1 MGSCRSLTSL
11 NARFINAGIPQLQ
24 PSSDRQ
30 PASDNFTMAS
40 VVTPS
45 SSIHPSRPKKLAT
58 SKLRSI
64 VTPRTHSPSDD
75 TPHSPTKS
83 PTKKENANPN
93 QTSDITR
100 TFFLPPDHPY
110 NGQQS
115 KEPSRNQES
124 VRSPQKPIEVYED
137 ESKSLRLH
145 KRTKSSVSL
154 KSLMSNEKVKTR
166 KSSSPEKKDGR
177 KPKKTKSSTGLSA
190 LFSKSKSSTD
200 LTLIS
205 TAPTKD
211 KENTTPPPTGNAAPP
226 PIWAQFASQPFEGYT
241 STKVPLNDA
250 RDIAEE
256 IALYTP
262 AEYSPS
268 KGRNFM
274 DYQAP
279 TLARVETKPR
289 PKSGLLPSSAS
300 KTTFTDTIAGLRKR
314 GYDKVSSQPSSAQ
327 ERARSS
333 VDYRQSSSEK
343 KAQSQ
348 RTGTEPQ
355 RKSEDVGVDSVAV
368 KRGSRVM
375 AAVAAFNG
383 KSQNSDVPKDIVN
396 KTQEPPLDPKAI
408 ETAFESLLVSR
419 GNVGRS
425 STHIDD

>member
-1 MGSCRSLTSL
+1 M
-11 NARFINAGIPQLQ
+11 
-24 PSSDRQ
+24 
-30 PASDNFTMAS
+30 
-40 VVTPS
+40 
-45 SSIHPSRPKKLAT
+45 
-58 SKLRSI
+58 
-64 VTPRTHSPSDD
+64 TPRNHSPPDD

-93 QTSDITR
+93 QTSDVTR
-100 TFFLPPDHPY
+100 TFFLPPDHPH

-115 KEPSRNQES
+115 REPTRNQES
-124 VRSPQKPIEVYED
+124 ARSPQKPIEVYED

-200 LTLIS
+200 LTLDG
-205 TAPTKD
+205 APATKD

-226 PIWAQFASQPFEGYT
+226 PIWAQFASRPFEGYT

-314 GYDKVSSQPSSAQ
+314 GYDKISSQPLSAQ

-333 VDYRQSSSEK
+333 VEYPQSSSEK
-343 KAQSQ
+343 NAPSQ

-355 RKSEDVGVDSVAV
+355 RRSEDVGVDSVAV

-383 KSQNSDVPKDIVN
+383 KSQISDVPKDIVN

-419 GNVGRS
+419 GNGGRI
-425 STHIDD
+425 STHMED

>member
-1 MGSCRSLTSL
+1 MY
-11 NARFINAGIPQLQ
+11 
-24 PSSDRQ
+24 PS
-30 PASDNFTMAS
+30 
-40 VVTPS
+40 PS
-45 SSIHPSRPKKLAT
+45 KKLAT
-58 SKLRSI
+58 SKLKSI
-64 VTPRTHSPSDD
+64 VTPRNYSPPDG
-75 TPHSPTKS
+75 TRLSPTKS

-93 QTSDITR
+93 QSSNITKSY
-100 TFFLPPDHPY
+100 FLPPDHPH
-110 NGQQS
+110 NGQQA
-115 KEPSRNQES
+115 KELERNSDS

-137 ESKSLRLH
+137 GSKGLGLQ

-154 KSLMSNEKVKTR
+154 RSLMSNEKVKSH

-177 KPKKTKSSTGLSA
+177 RPKKTKSSTGLSA

-200 LTLIS
+200 LILDAT
-205 TAPTKD
+205 PQTKD
-211 KENTTPPPTGNAAPP
+211 KENTTPPSTANAAPP
-226 PIWAQFASQPFEGYT
+226 PIWAQFASQPFEGHT

-256 IALYTP
+256 IALCTP

-300 KTTFTDTIAGLRKR
+300 KSTFTETISGLRKR
-314 GYDKVSSQPSSAQ
+314 GYDKISSQPLSAQ
-327 ERARSS
+327 EKARSG
-333 VDYRQSSSEK
+333 VDYQRPFSEK
-343 KAQSQ
+343 TAPSQ
-348 RTGTEPQ
+348 QANTEKQ

-368 KRGSRVM
+368 KRGSRIM

-419 GNVGRS
+419 ENAERT
-425 STHIDD
+425 STRK